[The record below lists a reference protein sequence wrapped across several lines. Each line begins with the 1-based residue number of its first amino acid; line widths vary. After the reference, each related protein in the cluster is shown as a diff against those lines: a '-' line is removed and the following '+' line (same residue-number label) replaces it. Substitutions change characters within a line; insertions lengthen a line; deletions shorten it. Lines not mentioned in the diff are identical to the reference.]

1 MNNIVERQILIQGH
15 FTIKSNRL
23 QLIPFLKN
31 EFALR
36 WPTSC
41 TIIFNY
47 FIFGQATDATN

>member
-1 MNNIVERQILIQGH
+1 MNNIVERQILIQGR

-23 QLIPFLKN
+23 QLILFLKN

-36 WPTSC
+36 WPTNC

-47 FIFGQATDATN
+47 FKFSI